1 MCGGQSNPD
10 GTGPRLP
17 TEKGGE
23 GRGRVAPEEASVSTT
38 VAFAASVVSLRGCCM
53 GGASRAT
60 PRPPGVPVYVHTS
73 QLPCRVAV
81 VVLLART
88 QGARILTRIERP
100 WQGAVVT
107 RARTICFCVFLGRRC
122 PNLEFDI

>member
-60 PRPPGVPVYVHTS
+60 PRPRGVPVYVHTS

-81 VVLLART
+81 AVLLAADPRRT
-88 QGARILTRIERP
+88 NLDADRVSWPR
-100 WQGAVVT
+100 AVVAQ
-107 RARTICFCVFLGRRC
+107 RDHLFCAFLERR
-122 PNLEFDI
+122 